1 MMKTTFLAAAVTI
14 AAATMGHAGADPV
27 VPGVPLTITTVIQI
41 PSANAGGQSRGGL
54 PSFFSVVPPSS
65 PGGSFSFNLTPP
77 NRESRSN

>member
-1 MMKTTFLAAAVTI
+1 
-14 AAATMGHAGADPV
+14 
-27 VPGVPLTITTVIQI
+27 VIQI

-77 NRESRSN
+77 NRASRSN